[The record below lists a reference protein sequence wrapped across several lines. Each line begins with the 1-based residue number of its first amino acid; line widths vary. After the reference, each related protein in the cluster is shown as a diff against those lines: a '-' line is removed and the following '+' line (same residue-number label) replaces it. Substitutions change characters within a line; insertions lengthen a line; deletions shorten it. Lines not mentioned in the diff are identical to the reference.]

1 MKKLIILFTS
11 VLLVYACKKDTKT
24 PEPTPEPVANVGTV
38 KVTFKNM
45 VDTLPLV
52 FGNTYKN
59 PNGDTMSI
67 NMFKYYISNV
77 VFTKSDGSK
86 HVEPNSYHLINQ
98 GLSSSLSFVVSNV
111 PAGTYTSV
119 TYMIGVDSIRNVSG
133 AQDGDLMQSLNMFWD
148 WSTGYIML
156 KLEGSSPKSASLDKS
171 ITFHLGGF
179 TDPYNVLK
187 TRTITFGQDLIVSNS
202 KSPQLKL
209 KTNVNEMFKTPTLID
224 FSTTYEVTA
233 PGINANS
240 IANNYADMISYET
253 IVP

>member
-1 MKKLIILFTS
+1 MKKLLTLFV
-11 VLLVYACKKDTKT
+11 VLLFVYSCKKDTKT
-24 PEPTPEPVANVGTV
+24 PEPTPVPVADVGTV

-52 FGNTYKN
+52 FGNTYRN

-98 GLSSSLSFVVSNV
+98 GLSSSLSFVVSNI

-156 KLEGSSPKSASLDKS
+156 KLEGFSPQSASLDKS

-179 TDPYNVLK
+179 SDPYNVLK
-187 TRTITFGQDLIVSNS
+187 TRTITFGQNLIVSKNN
-202 KSPQLKL
+202 SPQLKL
-209 KTNVNEMFKTPTLID
+209 KTNVNEIFKTPTTVS
-224 FSTTYEVTA
+224 FAASNEVTA